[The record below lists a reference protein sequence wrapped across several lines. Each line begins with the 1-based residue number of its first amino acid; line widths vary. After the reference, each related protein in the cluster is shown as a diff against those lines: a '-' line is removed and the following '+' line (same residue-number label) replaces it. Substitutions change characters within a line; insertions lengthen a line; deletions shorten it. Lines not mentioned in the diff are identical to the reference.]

1 MPDVEITTT
10 IKIGKMEANGGSVFV
25 SYLPEH
31 GRIQLY
37 AFDPD
42 DLRKSGILMYLS
54 HSRFNEFKALLG
66 KVDETIEAE
75 AKRRVQ
81 HQSLGE
87 GEESVLVTIS
97 GLSVS
102 LPVNLYEEAAHLVAT
117 GNTMLAASLISKRLS
132 SISLSGA
139 KEVAQAICEQQQ
151 AMGIR
156 E

>member
-31 GRIQLY
+31 GWIQLY

-42 DLRKSGILMYLS
+42 NLRKSGILIHLS
-54 HSRFNEFKALLG
+54 HSKFNEFKALLG

-75 AKRRVQ
+75 IKRRVQ

-87 GEESVLVTIS
+87 GEEFVLVAIS
-97 GLSVS
+97 GSSVS
-102 LPVNLYEEAAHLVAT
+102 LRVNLYKVPHL
-117 GNTMLAASLISKRLS
+117 
-132 SISLSGA
+132 
-139 KEVAQAICEQQQ
+139 
-151 AMGIR
+151 
-156 E
+156 